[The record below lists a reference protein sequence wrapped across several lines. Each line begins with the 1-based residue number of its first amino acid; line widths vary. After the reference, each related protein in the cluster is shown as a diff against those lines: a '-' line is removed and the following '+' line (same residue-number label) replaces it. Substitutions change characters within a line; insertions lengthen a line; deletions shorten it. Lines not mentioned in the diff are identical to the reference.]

1 MNEDALRRVLDLN
14 AHTAEAGDGGETVG
28 TLYKKDS
35 TTWTMRPDLIDDPAL
50 LTYLLD
56 SFSTEFW
63 DKLREAKCEVKR
75 ALLQYKSN

>member
-1 MNEDALRRVLDLN
+1 MNKFEFLWHDHECYLVKLDGL
-14 AHTAEAGDGGETVG
+14 TIG

>member
-1 MNEDALRRVLDLN
+1 MSKVEFLWHDHECYLVKLDGL
-14 AHTAEAGDGGETVG
+14 TIG

-35 TTWTMRPDLIDDPAL
+35 TTWTMRPDLIDDRAL

-63 DKLREAKCEVKR
+63 DKLREAKYEVKR

>member
-1 MNEDALRRVLDLN
+1 MSKVEFLWHDHECYLVKLN
-14 AHTAEAGDGGETVG
+14 GRTIG

-35 TTWTMRPDLIDDPAL
+35 TTWTMRPVLIDDPAL

>member
-1 MNEDALRRVLDLN
+1 MSKVEFLWHDHECYLVKLDGL
-14 AHTAEAGDGGETVG
+14 TIG

-63 DKLREAKCEVKR
+63 DKLREAKCC
-75 ALLQYKSN
+75 LLYTSDAADE

>member
-1 MNEDALRRVLDLN
+1 MSAVEFLWHDHECYLVKLN
-14 AHTAEAGDGGETVG
+14 GRTIG

>member
-1 MNEDALRRVLDLN
+1 MSKVEFLWHDHECYLVKLDGL
-14 AHTAEAGDGGETVG
+14 TIG
-28 TLYKKDS
+28 TLYKKGS
-35 TTWTMRPDLIDDPAL
+35 TTWTMRHDLIDVPAL

>member
-1 MNEDALRRVLDLN
+1 MNKIEFLWDAPKCYTVKLN
-14 AHTAEAGDGGETVG
+14 GRTVG
-28 TLYKKDS
+28 MLYKRQNRM
-35 TTWTMRPDLIDDPAL
+35 WTMRPDLIDDPAL